1 MTQKMS
7 QIVMA
12 MESFIK
18 FFYIMKKKKISLI
31 DLRCSL
37 DVKMLKNYDLW
48 NQT

>member
-1 MTQKMS
+1 MPQKMS
-7 QIVMA
+7 QIVMT

-18 FFYIMKKKKISLI
+18 FLHDEERKKISLI